1 MFRTMKYL
9 LMKFRKSQT
18 KLSKNSR
25 KISLQFQKISKMQ
38 SGICMIVERREI
50 IQEKRQEILQVAP
63 NCAAFNGW
71 LLLWMVLFT
80 TTKSG

>member
-1 MFRTMKYL
+1 ME
-9 LMKFRKSQT
+9 
-18 KLSKNSR
+18 
-25 KISLQFQKISKMQ
+25 

-71 LLLWMVLFT
+71 LLLGMVLFT
-80 TTKSG
+80 TTKSGGETG

>member
-1 MFRTMKYL
+1 
-9 LMKFRKSQT
+9 MKFRKSQT
-18 KLSKNSR
+18 KISRNSR
-25 KISLQFQKISKMQ
+25 KISLQFQRISKME

-63 NCAAFNGW
+63 RCAAFNGW
-71 LLLWMVLFT
+71 LLLLVVLFT